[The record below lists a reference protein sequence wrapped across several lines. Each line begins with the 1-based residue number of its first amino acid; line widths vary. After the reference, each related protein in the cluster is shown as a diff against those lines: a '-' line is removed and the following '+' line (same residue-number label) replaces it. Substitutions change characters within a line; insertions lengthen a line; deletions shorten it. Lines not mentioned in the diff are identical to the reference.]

1 MSTRDRHFTHLTSV
15 KLVAATRE
23 TLVNVK
29 FLKIHQI
36 RATDRVFQGAR
47 LEFTWYRRFAVDS
60 GVLGRAIAGVTFE
73 VIRIFAGGR
82 VFTRV

>member
-29 FLKIHQI
+29 FLIIHQI
-36 RATDRVFQGAR
+36 RATDRVFQGAG
-47 LEFTWYRRFAVDS
+47 LELTWYRRFAVDS